1 MNLIIHNNSDRDM
14 MDIEPYV
21 QNFYSFAK
29 KKLGFEPD
37 AAVDFISD
45 PENAKNP
52 LGKTAY
58 YNPSTYKITIY
69 IDGRHLKDILRSISH
84 ELVHHAQNCRG
95 DFDVEYDAGEG
106 YAQKDPHLRKME
118 KEAYLLGSGIYF
130 RDWEDHYK
138 MSENILREWKKV
150 KGEEY
155 VEIVPLLL
163 ERKESIEPVS
173 EGGEDVFAPNHYCAH
188 HVQDNVTE
196 AKGFVIDHDWDEEE
210 QRINFYD
217 VKFGDHVVE
226 NIPVD
231 DLTILEAVTQEGHG
245 GHPAK
250 RDPEK
255 EKRKKRK
262 ATDEDRK
269 KVEQKQEQ
277 ISENTFK
284 DSFTKKNE
292 MLYETLMKKW
302 IK

>member
-196 AKGFVIDHDWDEEE
+196 AKGFVIDHDLSL
-210 QRINFYD
+210 I
-217 VKFGDHVVE
+217 H
-226 NIPVD
+226 I
-231 DLTILEAVTQEGHG
+231 
-245 GHPAK
+245 
-250 RDPEK
+250 
-255 EKRKKRK
+255 
-262 ATDEDRK
+262 
-269 KVEQKQEQ
+269 
-277 ISENTFK
+277 
-284 DSFTKKNE
+284 
-292 MLYETLMKKW
+292 
-302 IK
+302 